1 MALIN
6 LDPETLK
13 ALNTDISSLDDSLIN
28 NYLPRLNSGLNE
40 ISSNVQ
46 SSEINALI
54 NRIKDKLAMISKNL
68 STRLPELEQFLFYQI
83 ASYDS
88 SVQDAVKKIS
98 DVIVKMQNLSGIEV
112 NTNLSGERKNT
123 ISQAFKDNATSSSNS
138 NSNNGYLSTYDA
150 IRDKLGAH
158 WSFSPDASS
167 NSFASGT
174 QSLGGLQYDS
184 DVVNYVTSSI
194 K

>member
-88 SVQDAVKKIS
+88 SVQEAVKKIS

-112 NTNLSGERKNT
+112 NTNLSGERKDN
-123 ISQAFKDNATSSSNS
+123 ISQVFKDNVTSSINS

-174 QSLGGLQYDS
+174 QSLGGLQYDN

>member
-6 LDPETLK
+6 LDPEALS

-28 NYLPRLNSGLNE
+28 NYLPRLNSGLKE
-40 ISSNVQ
+40 ILANVQ
-46 SSEINALI
+46 SSRINMYVNQI
-54 NRIKDKLAMISKNL
+54 SDGVTTISKNL

-112 NTNLSGERKNT
+112 NTNLTGERKDN
-123 ISQAFKDNATSSSNS
+123 ISQVFKDNVTSSSNS

-174 QSLGGLQYDS
+174 QSLGGFQYDN

>member
-88 SVQDAVKKIS
+88 SVQEAVKKIS

-112 NTNLSGERKNT
+112 NTNLTGERKDN
-123 ISQAFKDNATSSSNS
+123 ISQVFKDNVTSSSNYN
-138 NSNNGYLSTYDA
+138 NSYLSTYDA

-158 WSFSPDASS
+158 WTFSPDTSS
-167 NSFASGT
+167 NSLASGA
-174 QSLGGLQYDS
+174 QSLGGFQYDS
-184 DVVNYVTSSI
+184 DVVDYVTGSI

>member
-88 SVQDAVKKIS
+88 SVQEAVKKIS

-112 NTNLSGERKNT
+112 NTNLSGERKDN
-123 ISQAFKDNATSSSNS
+123 ISQVFKDNATSSSNS

-158 WSFSPDASS
+158 WSFNPDASS